1 MIEWLLAGGFAVVLL
16 VLMFVGLL
24 ILAYVVYVYN
34 KLVKLDQN
42 IKNAFA
48 QISVQLKMRAD
59 LVPNLVETVKGYAKH
74 EKTVF
79 ENVTKAR
86 AAIMKAKT
94 PAEMA
99 KADDMLTGAL
109 KSLFAVAENYPR
121 LQANQNFLQLQEK
134 LGELEQKIAYA
145 RQSYNDTITMYNRL
159 VLYFPSNIIANMLG
173 HKEKEYFEVGEKER
187 AAPKVK
193 F

>member
-1 MIEWLLAGGFAVVLL
+1 MIEWILAGGFVIILL
-16 VLMFVGLL
+16 VIFLALL
-24 ILAYVVYVYN
+24 VYVVYVYN
-34 KLVKLDQN
+34 RLVTLDQN

-74 EKTVF
+74 ERTVF

-109 KSLFAVAENYPR
+109 KSLFAVAENYPK

-145 RQSYNDTITMYNRL
+145 RQSYNDAITMYNRL

-173 HKEKEYFEVGEKER
+173 HKEKEYFEVPEKEKE
-187 AAPKVK
+187 APKVR

>member
-1 MIEWLLAGGFAVVLL
+1 MFEWLLAGGFVIALLVVLL
-16 VLMFVGLL
+16 M
-24 ILAYVVYVYN
+24 ILVYIVFVYN

-86 AAIMKAKT
+86 TAMLKAKT
-94 PAEMA
+94 PAQMA

-109 KSLFAVAENYPR
+109 KSLFAVAEEYPK

-134 LGELEQKIAYA
+134 LGDLEQKIAYA

-173 HKEKEYFEVGEKER
+173 HKEKEYFEVAEKEK
-187 AAPKVK
+187 AVPKVK